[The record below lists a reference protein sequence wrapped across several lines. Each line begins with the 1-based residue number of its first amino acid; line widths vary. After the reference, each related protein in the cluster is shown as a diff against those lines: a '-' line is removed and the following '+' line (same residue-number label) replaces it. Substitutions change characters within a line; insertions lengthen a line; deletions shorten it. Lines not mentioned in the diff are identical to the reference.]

1 MNYETK
7 CLFATP
13 FGRVAKVAL
22 MLVILGLITSC
33 GKKNSEDKV
42 SQSII
47 RVNDDEITVHQLND
61 ELQRTHIQ
69 PGQQEEAGKQIAQRL
84 LDRQILVQEALKT
97 KLDRNPRVMQAIE
110 NAKMQILAQAYL
122 EDKVS
127 SLAKPTEAE
136 IADYRTKNP
145 DIFANRKIYVMDELA
160 FTIEPD
166 NAQELQSLSDSAKT
180 LEIVTQWLGAHQ
192 IKYARTQA
200 AHAAESL
207 PPELLSKLTKMV
219 VGNLIFINSNG
230 HIVVGRISE
239 IKELPISELDSI
251 PLIERI
257 LSGQKR
263 KQMAE
268 AELARLRSIA
278 KIEYINKKFAPMAGI
293 NASPQGVKPT
303 EQEKQVTTTEPSKPA
318 DAAKST
324 GNGKVESHI
333 EKGLSGL

>member
-1 MNYETK
+1 MIYETK
-7 CLFATP
+7 RLFATP
-13 FGRVAKVAL
+13 FGQVTKVVL
-22 MLVILGLITSC
+22 MLAILGFMTSC
-33 GKKNSEDKV
+33 GKKNGEEKA

-61 ELQRTHIQ
+61 ELQRAHIQ

-84 LDRQILVQEALKT
+84 LDRQILVQEALKA
-97 KLDRNPRVMQAIE
+97 KLDRNPRVMQAVE

-136 IADYRTKNP
+136 ITDYRTKNP
-145 DIFANRKIYVMDELA
+145 NIFANRKVYVMDELA
-160 FTIEPD
+160 FAVEAN
-166 NAQELQSLSDSAKT
+166 NAQELQTLSDSAKT
-180 LEIVTQWLGAHQ
+180 LENVTQWLGAHQ

-207 PPELLSKLTKMV
+207 PPELLNKLSKMV
-219 VGNLIFINSNG
+219 VGDLIFINSNG
-230 HIVVGRISE
+230 RIVVGRINE
-239 IKELPISELDSI
+239 IKDLPISESDSK

-268 AELARLRSIA
+268 AELARLRGAA
-278 KIEYINKKFAPMAGI
+278 KIEYIDKKYAAIAGT
-293 NASPQGVKPT
+293 NASTPAAKPE
-303 EQEKQVTTTEPSKPA
+303 EQEKQIPTTEPTNPA
-318 DAAKST
+318 DVAKSP